1 MGSNFLMEKRGIK
14 VKLGVFTV
22 LYQDLPLEQ
31 MLDKVAEMGVEAVEL
46 GTGNYPGNKHCD
58 PDQLLEDPAK
68 VKALKKA
75 VEDRGLTISALSCHG
90 NPLHPD
96 KKFAKESHETWRKTV
111 LLAEQLEIPV
121 INVFSGCPGDHP
133 GAKYPNWV
141 TCSWP
146 PEYLEIL
153 KWQWEEVV
161 IPYWSEEA
169 QFASSHGIN
178 QIAFEMHPGFV
189 VYNPETL
196 LKLREHV
203 GASIGANF
211 DPSHLLWQGIDPVE
225 AIKKLGSEKAIF
237 HVHAKDTYM
246 DQANIRVNG
255 VLDTKHYSNI
265 LDRSWVFRTV
275 GYGQNEKMWRD
286 IISAL
291 RAVGYD
297 YVLSI
302 EHEDMLASI
311 DEGLSKAID
320 LLKKLLF
327 KEELPN
333 MWWA

>member
-1 MGSNFLMEKRGIK
+1 M
-14 VKLGVFTV
+14 KLGVFTV
-22 LYQDLPLEQ
+22 LYQDLPFER
-31 MLDKVAEMGVEAVEL
+31 MLDKVAEMGVETVEL

-58 PDQLLEDPAK
+58 PDILLEDAAK
-68 VKALKKA
+68 LTAFKKA
-75 VEDRGLTISALSCHG
+75 VESRGLSISGLSCHG
-90 NPLHPD
+90 NPMHPD
-96 KKFAKESHETWRKTV
+96 REFARQSHETWRKTV
-111 LLAEQLEIPV
+111 LLAERLEIPV
-121 INVFSGCPGDHP
+121 VNGFAGCPGDHP

-146 PEYLEIL
+146 PEYLEVL
-153 KWQWEEVV
+153 KWQWDEVV
-161 IPYWSEEA
+161 VPYWQEEA
-169 QFASSHGIN
+169 KFAESHGIR

-196 LKLREHV
+196 LKLRDKV
-203 GASIGANF
+203 GPSIGANF

-225 AIKKLGSEKAIF
+225 AVKKLGREKAIF
-237 HVHAKDTYM
+237 HVHAKDTYL

-255 VLDTKHYSNI
+255 VLDTKHYSQI

-286 IISAL
+286 LTSAL
-291 RAVGYD
+291 RSVGYD

-311 DEGLSKAID
+311 DEGLSKAIGF
-320 LLKKLLF
+320 LQGLLF
-327 KEELPN
+327 KEDMPE